1 MILWP
6 TQIRRACLCPR
17 LMVYEY
23 KNRRKLKIFQSTIVL
38 PGAFF
43 HDSVAGPM
51 FQTIASGTDQKLIG
65 IVDRGGRTQNDFHAR
80 LWAHLDKK
88 YLTPALH
95 SKSRPKSLS
104 GNQVLVFA
112 EGLGKLSEFLAS
124 AILRQRTYFDSSAEA
139 LKTLFLPPE
148 KKISKRID
156 TESGVSFS
164 VRGKYDALLFD
175 SKDQEFIVLEFKC
188 KSDYELI
195 GDLEQVST
203 YAWMIRE
210 TSGIPAR
217 AAIFYLGEEPQV
229 KELPSEVLEKAFQV
243 SLKLI
248 NEIGKWLHAPD
259 PPKAGIPPTT
269 VDGLCEICPLSRRC
283 ERLFGPRSP
292 ELSRQLRGS
301 LERFSEKVGTT
312 EGILIGRMLGAD
324 EAPVYWN
331 PFGGDTPLANGHML
345 VVGTSGSGKTQVLKS
360 LIGEVVQKGLIPVIF
375 DFNNDYVSPEFLQRH
390 VIRAHYPGDGLP
402 LNPLELV
409 PDPLTGKIQLA
420 NGIFSTAGILK
431 RVYGL
436 GVQQEANLR
445 LAMVECYRDHGITKD
460 TTEKPSSGYP
470 VFEELESKILEL
482 PNHTALLNRL
492 SPIFSLNLFS
502 RSGDDKSFGD
512 FIKSPK
518 VIRLAPLPTEE
529 VKLAVA
535 EFVLLKLYNHFVCL
549 PHRTHPIMA
558 IIVDEAH
565 KLSGSESIVK
575 LFREIRKFGV
585 AMILSSQKARDFH
598 SDIHA
603 NAASGL
609 FLKNSEISDRK
620 YIADQL
626 KASEKQK
633 EEIINILGLQRTF
646 QGLFRNDHYTPFVRL
661 KIVPYFERFKSRG
674 REH

>member
-6 TQIRRACLCPR
+6 THIRRACLCPR
-17 LMVYEY
+17 ILVDEY
-23 KNRRKLKIFQSTIVL
+23 KSGRKHKLFQDKLVL

-51 FQTIASGTDQKLIG
+51 FQAIASGKDGDLVKILESRG
-65 IVDRGGRTQNDFHAR
+65 KDRSDFNVQ

-88 YLTPALH
+88 YLTPAFFSR
-95 SKSRPKSLS
+95 SKPKNLS
-104 GNQVLVFA
+104 GDHILTFA
-112 EGLGKLSEFLAS
+112 RGLGKLSEYLTEEIFS
-124 AILRQRTYFDSSAEA
+124 QRPLFETSAET
-139 LKTLFLPPE
+139 LKSLFLPPE
-148 KKISKRID
+148 KKMSKRLI
-156 TESGVSFS
+156 TKSGVSLTI
-164 VRGKYDALLFD
+164 RGKYDALLFD
-175 SKDQEFIVLEFKC
+175 AKHQEFVVLEFKC

-217 AAIFYLGEEPQV
+217 AAIFYLGEEPEV
-229 KELPSEVLEKAFQV
+229 KLLTSEVLEQAFEV

-248 NEIGKWLHAPD
+248 NEIGNWLGASDLPN
-259 PPKAGIPPTT
+259 AGIPPTT
-269 VDGLCEICPLSRRC
+269 VEGLCGICSLGSDCDKRFGAR
-283 ERLFGPRSP
+283 GPRLT
-292 ELSRQLRGS
+292 EQLRTRVEEEAQKEVS
-301 LERFSEKVGTT
+301 S
-312 EGILIGRMLGAD
+312 EGILVGKTLEEKAS
-324 EAPVYWN
+324 PVYWN
-331 PFGGDTPLANGHML
+331 PFADDPRLANGHML

-360 LIGEVVQKGLIPVIF
+360 LIDEVVRKNLIPIIF
-375 DFNNDYVSPEFLQRH
+375 DFNNDYVVPEFLERH
-390 VIRAHYPGDGLP
+390 NMQAHYPGDGLP

-420 NGIFSTAGILK
+420 SGVFSTAGILK

-445 LAMVECYRDHGITKD
+445 TAMIECYADHGITKE
-460 TTEKPSSGYP
+460 TSVKPSSGYP
-470 VFEELESKILEL
+470 AFEELESKILEL

-502 RSGDDKSFGD
+502 GPKDDGGFDD

-518 VIRLAPLPTEE
+518 VVRLAPLPTEE

-535 EFVLLKLYNHFVCL
+535 EFVLLKLYNHFVCQ
-549 PHRTHPIMA
+549 PHRIHPVMA
-558 IIVDEAH
+558 VIVDEAH

-585 AMILSSQKARDFH
+585 AMILSSQKAKDFH
-598 SDIHA
+598 ADIHA

-609 FLKNSEISDRK
+609 FLKNSEITDRK

-626 KASEKQK
+626 KGSDKHK
-633 EEIINILGLQRTF
+633 EEIVNILGLQRTF
-646 QGLFRNDHYTPFVRL
+646 EGLFRNDHYAPFVRL
-661 KIVPYFERFKSRG
+661 RVIPYFEKFESTKS
-674 REH
+674 